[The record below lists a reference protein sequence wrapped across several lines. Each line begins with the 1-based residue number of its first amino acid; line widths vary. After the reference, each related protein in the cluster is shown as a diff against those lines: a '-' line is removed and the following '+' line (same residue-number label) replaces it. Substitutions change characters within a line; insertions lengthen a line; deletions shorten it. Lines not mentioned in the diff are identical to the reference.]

1 MTICRS
7 VLALPALVSL
17 SAFAQ
22 FDSLA
27 TDYAGDRLYFVSRL
41 AQAGTSEP
49 TYGKLFL
56 ADRDGIRP
64 VVVYQR
70 EWTSTPRDGQENA
83 GYSNYYDMK
92 AVDLARN
99 GGRFSFSAA
108 RDCFV
113 SASYCGT
120 RDNPYVF
127 GADGKQFV
135 LQPPLSYEP
144 SFGGTLRLS
153 SNGRWGMGTTP
164 RMTGFSYHYVVDFTT
179 GMRTEIQEISTNMAA
194 PHWRSHAIANDGT
207 AVLSFDDLSIM
218 RPTGKVESLA
228 PPFSPGQLPEFRAFR
243 SPDGAAID
251 ASGKVIVWFS
261 DGAFHKIRLDSLQ
274 SAQLYFSR
282 EQLVFE
288 TPIRDSAQNDVRR
301 ALFDL
306 SDDGGRITFLVA
318 GTTPQLFAMNTD
330 GTSRRQITNV
340 PEGVTTSTLSGDG
353 NIVWYVTRSGRLV

>member
-7 VLALPALVSL
+7 VLALPVLVSL

-41 AQAGTSEP
+41 AQAGTSQP

-64 VVVYQR
+64 VVIYQR

-164 RMTGFSYHYVVDFTT
+164 RMTGFSYHYVVDF
-179 GMRTEIQEISTNMAA
+179 
-194 PHWRSHAIANDGT
+194 
-207 AVLSFDDLSIM
+207 
-218 RPTGKVESLA
+218 
-228 PPFSPGQLPEFRAFR
+228 
-243 SPDGAAID
+243 PD
-251 ASGKVIVWFS
+251 S
-261 DGAFHKIRLDSLQ
+261 
-274 SAQLYFSR
+274 
-282 EQLVFE
+282 
-288 TPIRDSAQNDVRR
+288 
-301 ALFDL
+301 
-306 SDDGGRITFLVA
+306 
-318 GTTPQLFAMNTD
+318 
-330 GTSRRQITNV
+330 
-340 PEGVTTSTLSGDG
+340 
-353 NIVWYVTRSGRLV
+353 